1 MQVIF
6 HRSGT
11 PNIPT
16 INNVLLD
23 TIDAEHS
30 CVEIT
35 FDDIKHELV
44 GFESL
49 YPYFIN
55 GQIAETRC
63 GDRFII
69 GGKKYNKVL
78 YNLTSLESDPISA
91 SNYNWDYT
99 YYNDDGYRNTD
110 YDIMSFWEL
119 TSIANLA
126 DARNGDYNYMIL
138 ANRIAP
144 KFDEIRL
151 KDDLIWVRA

>member
-6 HRSGT
+6 NRSGT

-16 INNVLLD
+16 INNVLLG
-23 TIDAEHS
+23 TIDTEHD

-44 GFESL
+44 EFESL
-49 YPYFIN
+49 HPYFVN
-55 GQIAETRC
+55 GQVAETRC
-63 GDRFII
+63 GDKFII
-69 GGKKYNKVL
+69 IGDKKHEAVF
-78 YNLTSLESDPISA
+78 YNLTSLEGEPIRA

-110 YDIMSFWEL
+110 YDIMSFWEF
-119 TSIANLA
+119 SPIANLA
-126 DARNGDYNYMIL
+126 DAINGDYMLL
-138 ANRIAP
+138 ANRIPP

-151 KDDLIWVRA
+151 KEDLI

>member
-6 HRSGT
+6 HE
-11 PNIPT
+11 NDKPT
-16 INNVLLD
+16 INSVLLD
-23 TIDAEHS
+23 TIDVEHG

-35 FDDIKHELV
+35 FGDGNTHELV

-49 YPYFIN
+49 YPYFIDS
-55 GQIAETRC
+55 QIAVTRC

-69 GGKKYNKVL
+69 GGKKHNKVL
-78 YNLTSLESDPISA
+78 YNLTSLEGDPIST

-99 YYNDDGYRNTD
+99 YYDDDGNRNPD

-119 TSIANLA
+119 EPTCNLA
-126 DARNGDYNYMIL
+126 DMLNGDYLML
-138 ANRIAP
+138 TNRIAP

-151 KDDLIWVRA
+151 KDDLI